1 MGPSGFVL
9 ATDISSKILEFAAG
23 EARKHGLTNVEWQR
37 MDFGTSDVVTLTT
50 TNSGILTEKL
60 KASHE
65 VDSVMGRL
73 NFKF

>member
-1 MGPSGFVL
+1 
-9 ATDISSKILEFAAG
+9 
-23 EARKHGLTNVEWQR
+23 